1 MSVKS
6 FSRTGI
12 DWEEK
17 MGVYRIAVIPGDG
30 IGTEV
35 TEAACKVLDAVAGKF
50 GHQFVYKTLLAGGCA
65 IDAHGV
71 ALTPETLNEC
81 KKSDSVLLGA
91 VGGPKWDNLP
101 GAERPERALLDL
113 RGGLELFANLRPAIL
128 YPQLSSASP
137 LKDENLK
144 NGIDIMI
151 VRELTGGLYF
161 GDRGRRPGGVMPDG
175 SPKGMEAFDTEA
187 YSEAEIERI
196 VRVGFELAKARKKK
210 LTSVD
215 KANIL
220 ESSRLWREVNERV
233 AKEYPEVE
241 YEYYYV
247 DNAAMQLVRRP
258 GDFDVIVTTNM
269 FGDIISDEAGMITG
283 SIGMLPSASLGKPG
297 MPGMYEPVHGSA
309 PDIAGQDKANPCAA
323 ILSAAMMLRWSFGLG
338 EEADLIEQAICAAL
352 DRGYRTPD
360 IAYTQNCI
368 RVGTKEMTTRVME
381 SIV

>member
-1 MSVKS
+1 
-6 FSRTGI
+6 
-12 DWEEK
+12 
-17 MGVYRIAVIPGDG
+17 MGTFKIAVIPGDG
-30 IGTEV
+30 IGIEV
-35 TEAACKVLDAVAGKF
+35 TESACKVLDAVAERF
-50 GHQFVYKTLLAGGCA
+50 GHTFIYKTLLAGGCA
-65 IDAHGV
+65 IDACGV
-71 ALTPETLNEC
+71 ALTPETLEEC

-91 VGGPKWDNLP
+91 VGGPKWDDLP
-101 GAERPERALLDL
+101 GQERPERALLDL
-113 RGGLELFANLRPAIL
+113 RGGLELYANLRPAIL
-128 YPQLSSASP
+128 YRQLASASP
-137 LKDENLK
+137 LKEANLI

-161 GDRGRRPGGVMPDG
+161 GDRGRRQGGNMPDG
-175 SPKGMEAFDTEA
+175 SPKGVEAYDTEA

-196 VRVGFELAKARKKK
+196 VRVGFELAMGRKKK

-247 DNAAMQLVRRP
+247 DNASMQLVRRP
-258 GDFDVIVTTNM
+258 GDFDVLVTTNM
-269 FGDIISDEAGMITG
+269 FGDILSDEAGMITG

-297 MPGMYEPVHGSA
+297 TPGMYEPVHGSA

-323 ILSAAMMLRWSFGLG
+323 ILSAAMMLRWSFGLTQ
-338 EEADLIEQAICAAL
+338 EADCIEKAIEAAL
-352 DRGYRTPD
+352 EKSYRTPD
-360 IAYTQNCI
+360 IAYTSDCI
-368 RVGTKEMTTRVME
+368 RVGTKEMTSRVIE